1 MEELVEAHHIAK
13 NTLGHTE
20 FTLMQKILWTLW
32 ERCEERKLLTT
43 REGYLALG
51 PRSTQSGDTI
61 AILLGCQVPVVVRQH
76 TFRCEF
82 VGTCYLNG
90 IMQGEALV
98 GLETGECEVQWFDI
112 RPAHSS
118 HETSQIFEF
127 HLVGQRK
134 GLNHRISSSSLPRLW
149 VAVAMLSRCQEEIY
163 ISFAQSYP
171 HFHTMFQLQCKDEI
185 RSKNCFFFSLT
196 HDRISHKRHCV
207 AAWWRQFS
215 LLFGV

>member
-1 MEELVEAHHIAK
+1 
-13 NTLGHTE
+13 
-20 FTLMQKILWTLW
+20 MQKILWTLW
-32 ERCEERKLLTT
+32 ERCEERELLTT

-118 HETSQIFEF
+118 HETGQIFEF

-134 GLNHRISSSSLPRLW
+134 GLNHRISSSSLPRLL
-149 VAVAMLSRCQEEIY
+149 VAVAYAKQVPRGNIYFFCSILS
-163 ISFAQSYP
+163 SFPYHVSTSMQRRNSQQKLFLFQP
-171 HFHTMFQLQCKDEI
+171 HP
-185 RSKNCFFFSLT
+185 
-196 HDRISHKRHCV
+196 
-207 AAWWRQFS
+207 
-215 LLFGV
+215 